1 MTTPAQET
9 IERGGLR
16 RLVREL
22 GFRPLVLM
30 ATGLILGIVLADLL
44 ELPYSLPL
52 LMLCL
57 ALVALSALLSHITG
71 AGRLLL
77 TVAFLSLGLLLHSL
91 HSLLPAHHLTHFLP
105 LEDTYVV
112 AQVCQ
117 PPRPARYGQRLVV
130 EIKEIAN
137 QSGWQ
142 STTGRAVLFWAH
154 QQPALHAG
162 DQLYLQVARLHA
174 LPPALNPGQFDA
186 RKFYARRGLYAQGNI
201 SALEVI
207 PTPRP
212 ARLRLSEFMHQRQQ
226 RALKTF
232 GQAMPMPEP
241 QAEYY
246 AGLMAGMVFGHRAAG
261 GIDEQTEDLF
271 RETGTIHLLVVSGAQ
286 ITFIVFTIILLV
298 TGLGRRALAPWHL
311 LIIIVPMVAF
321 ALFSGLEA
329 SVSRALV
336 MAALLAYALVTH
348 RQYEVY
354 SALSLAVLALALA
367 DTQVVFDVGAQLT
380 FAASLGVILF
390 VPRAITDPLTNRSRR
405 PSLLALVFWGTVGAW
420 ALTAP
425 ILVNTF
431 HGLAVLGNLANLVAV
446 PLSMIILPL
455 GMIAL
460 LTGSWAMPVTMA
472 LCWICRLLIKL
483 MVGSNQL
490 FHALPGTYVDLV
502 YFGPWLT
509 LTWYLLVAGGLLLI
523 ARKDLRHAAVSWLR
537 RRKRD
542 DLFLTGGSLAALF
555 ILLLAL
561 HLGQPPHL
569 TVSVL
574 AVGEGQCVIIEGP
587 RGPAILF
594 DVGSNSALSGER
606 LADDLVV
613 PFLARQRVRR
623 LQAVIVSH
631 PHADHCNGLAR
642 LTQRVEIGQVFDP
655 LIPFDSATYRDLREV
670 LAQAGLPAI
679 RARAGQQLDL
689 GGGASALLLSP
700 AEPLLKGTSADV
712 NNNSV
717 ALLLRFGATQILLL
731 ADQEE
736 AGLERILTWTQGR
749 GVSLQ
754 SGAVLLPHHGR
765 SAKYCGPL
773 LRRARPQWCLV
784 SGSRGEIVRQELGW
798 PERIIY
804 TEQSGTLWLVSDGRQ
819 LRLRTYRP

>member
-1 MTTPAQET
+1 MTTSRPET
-9 IERGGLR
+9 TECGWLWGLA
-16 RLVREL
+16 REL

-30 ATGLILGIVLADLL
+30 AMGLVLGIVLADRL
-44 ELPYSLPL
+44 ELPYSLSL
-52 LMLCL
+52 LVLCL
-57 ALVALSALLSHITG
+57 ALVALAALLSHLTG

-77 TVAFLSLGLLLHSL
+77 LIVFFSVGLLLHSL
-91 HSLLPAHHLTHFLP
+91 HSLLPAHHLAHLLP
-105 LEDTYVV
+105 LKDTYLV
-112 AQVCQ
+112 ARLCE
-117 PPRPARYGQRLVV
+117 PPRQLRWGQRLVV
-130 EIKEIAN
+130 EVEEISS
-137 QSGWQ
+137 QSGRQ
-142 STTGRAVLFWAH
+142 STTGRAVLFWGH
-154 QQPALHAG
+154 QQPTLHAG
-162 DQLYLQVARLHA
+162 DWLRLQVASLRS

-186 RKFYARRGLYAQGNI
+186 RKFYARRGLHAQGRV

-207 PTPRP
+207 GGPR
-212 ARLRLSEFMHQRQQ
+212 ATRMWLTEFVHQRQRQ
-226 RALKTF
+226 ALETF
-232 GQAMPMPEP
+232 DQAMLAP
-241 QAEYY
+241 QSEYY
-246 AGLMAGMVFGHRAAG
+246 AGLMAGMVFGYRAAG

-286 ITFIVFTIILLV
+286 ITFIIFAIILLV

-311 LIIIVPMVAF
+311 LIIVPSMVAF

-354 SALSLAVLALALA
+354 SALALAVLALALA
-367 DTQVVFDVGAQLT
+367 DTQVVFDVGARLT

-390 VPRAITDPLTNRSRR
+390 VPRATTDPLTNRSRR
-405 PSLLALVFWGTVGAW
+405 PHLLALVFWGTVGAW

-431 HGLAVLGNLANLVAV
+431 HGLAVLGNLANLIAL
-446 PLSMIILPL
+446 PLSMVILPL

-460 LTGSWAMPVTMA
+460 LTGSWAMPVTIG

-483 MVGSNQL
+483 MMWSNQL

-502 YFGPWLT
+502 YFGPVLT
-509 LTWYLLVAGGLLLI
+509 LAWYLLVAGGLLLI
-523 ARKDLRHAAVSWLR
+523 ARKDLRPTVLSWVR
-537 RRKRD
+537 SRKRD
-542 DLFLTGGSLAALF
+542 HLFLIGGGLAAVV
-555 ILLLAL
+555 IILLAL
-561 HLGQPPHL
+561 HLGQPPRL

-574 AVGEGQCVIIEGP
+574 AVGEGQCVMIEGP

-594 DVGSNSALSGER
+594 DVGSNSALSGES

-613 PFLARQRVRR
+613 PFLARQRLRR
-623 LQAVIVSH
+623 LQAVIISH

-642 LTQRVEIGQVFDP
+642 LVRRVEIGQVFDP
-655 LIPFDSATYRDLREV
+655 LIPFDSATYQDLREV
-670 LAQAGLPAI
+670 LAEEGLPPI
-679 RARAGQQLDL
+679 RARAGQQIDL
-689 GGGASALLLSP
+689 GDGATALLLAP
-700 AEPLLKGTSADV
+700 AEPLLQGTASDV

-717 ALLLRFGATQILLL
+717 ALLLRYGTTQILLL

-736 AGLERILTWTQGR
+736 AGLKRILAWAQAR
-749 GVSLQ
+749 GISLQ

-773 LRRARPQWCLV
+773 LRRARPQWCMV
-784 SGSRGEIVRQELGW
+784 SGARGEIAKRELGW

-804 TEQSGTLWLVSDGRQ
+804 TEQSGTIWLYTNGRQ